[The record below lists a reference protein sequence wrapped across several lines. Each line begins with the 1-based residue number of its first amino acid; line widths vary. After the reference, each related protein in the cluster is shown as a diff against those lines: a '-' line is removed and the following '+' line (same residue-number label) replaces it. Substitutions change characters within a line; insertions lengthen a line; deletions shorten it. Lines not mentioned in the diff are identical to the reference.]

1 MSALTP
7 IADISWPHSNV
18 RFVPR
23 AAINNNT
30 APDRL
35 LRLVAVGRP
44 RNGEPAMIAA
54 IFEVWPADGRKDDYL
69 GLAAS
74 LRAELNGIDGFISV
88 ERFQSLTDPKKLL
101 SLSFWRDEEAV
112 KKWRTHLKHRES
124 QIQGRAGIFADYR
137 LRIGAVTRDYG
148 ITDRAAAPDDSR
160 AIHD

>member
-1 MSALTP
+1 
-7 IADISWPHSNV
+7 
-18 RFVPR
+18 
-23 AAINNNT
+23 
-30 APDRL
+30 
-35 LRLVAVGRP
+35 
-44 RNGEPAMIAA
+44 MIAA

-112 KKWRTHLKHRES
+112 KKWRTHSKHRES